1 LSSLIGN
8 QIYVVLANQFSP
20 STGTSLRHNGKKQED
35 LSFCCFS
42 LGFNAAN
49 Y

>member
-1 LSSLIGN
+1 MRDN
-8 QIYVVLANQFSP
+8 KKKKKNTPTDNQFSP